1 MSSTIGV
8 DLAYSMINFKK
19 SIPALPVVSIKKAIA
34 FYETKMGFHARH
46 QEATFAVMV
55 RGSVEIH
62 LWQAC
67 NKAWKWKSILLFLNP
82 VAVGAESFL
91 AGTASC
97 RIEVEGIDELYLE
110 YKAQG
115 VLHNEHSVIEE
126 QYWGDRDLATLD
138 LYGNLITFFE
148 VIN

>member
-1 MSSTIGV
+1 MV
-8 DLAYSMINFKK
+8 NFKK
-19 SIPALPVVSIKKAIA
+19 SIPALPVVSIKKAVD
-34 FYETKMGFHARH
+34 FYKTKMGFHARH
-46 QEATFAVMV
+46 QEDSFAVLV

-67 NKAWKWKSILLFLNP
+67 YNGWKWKSIFLFLSP
-82 VAVGAESFL
+82 VSCGAESFL

-97 RIEVEGIDELYLE
+97 RIEVEGIDELYQE

-115 VLHNEHSVIEE
+115 VLHHEHSVIEE

-138 LYGNLITFFE
+138 LYGNLITFYE
-148 VIN
+148 VMN